1 VEFHEQVPA
10 LVDRVNRALFVDLGY
25 PFFLGM
31 VFLSVLFSLDVITT
45 SIILKLGGVELNG
58 VMAPVVTSM
67 PLHAL
72 LKWAVI
78 VFIIAIARWCDDKVR
93 NAGLLMVAIVIVWY
107 GIVIMNNTAV
117 MMDLVALRF
126 G

>member
-1 VEFHEQVPA
+1 MEFPEQVPSLA
-10 LVDRVNRALFVDLGY
+10 DRVNRALFVDIGY

-58 VMAPVVTSM
+58 AMAPVVTSM

-78 VFIIAIARWCDDKVR
+78 IFIVAVARWCDGKVR
-93 NAGLLMVAIVIVWY
+93 NAGLLMVAIVIIWY
-107 GIVIMNNTAV
+107 GIVIFNNTTV
-117 MMDLVALRF
+117 MMDLVTLRF